1 MADVENFPVNPQN
14 NNHNYNQLHNSNF
27 PVNPHN
33 NNQNQLHNSNFPV
46 NPHNNNFVQDQP
58 QNINFVQN
66 RPHNN
71 NFVQNQPHNNNFVQN
86 RPHMNQFNQNQMQF
100 MMNPQQQ
107 HQQSESTKKE
117 PFENRSTL
125 KHQNEMAEIIKKI
138 KNEIEEKRKTGEI
151 VIFFKY
157 KKDFD
162 IIPITITADKLIVEA
177 LYEYIKKSNKQ
188 NVKFKFKGKELKI
201 NDTSGKRL
209 YELEGL
215 VTGEEIIVED
225 AQ

>member
-33 NNQNQLHNSNFPV
+33 NN
-46 NPHNNNFVQDQP
+46 FVQDQP
-58 QNINFVQN
+58 QNI
-66 RPHNN
+66 
-71 NFVQNQPHNNNFVQN
+71 NFVQN

-125 KHQNEMAEIIKKI
+125 KHQNEMAEIIKIIIDGI
-138 KNEIEEKRKTGEI
+138 KEKRKTGEI
-151 VIFFKY
+151 TIFFKY

-162 IIPITITADKLIVEA
+162 ILPITITADKLIVEA

-215 VTGEEIIVED
+215 VSGEEIIVED